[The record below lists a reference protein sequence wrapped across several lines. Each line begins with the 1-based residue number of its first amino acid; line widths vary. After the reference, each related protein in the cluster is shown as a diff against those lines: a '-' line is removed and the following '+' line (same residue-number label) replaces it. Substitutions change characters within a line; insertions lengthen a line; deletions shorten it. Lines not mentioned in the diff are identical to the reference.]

1 MELKLV
7 LAKGEPKGK
16 VIDITKSPAVI
27 GREPECDVVIASPK
41 VSRKHCQIEITGNA
55 VSVSDLGSANGTFV
69 NGAKVQKV
77 ELRGGDKLVVGP
89 LGFVVE
95 LGGAAAKPA
104 AKTAGK
110 PKDIND
116 FLAGL
121 EDEEALGG
129 DNPKKS

>member
-16 VIDITKSPAVI
+16 VIDIAKSPAVI

-41 VSRKHCQIEITGNA
+41 VSRKHCRIEITGNA
-55 VSVSDLGSANGTFV
+55 VSLSDLGSANGTFV
-69 NGAKVQKV
+69 NGKKVQKV
-77 ELRGGDKLVVGP
+77 QLHGGDKLVVGP

-95 LGGAAAKPA
+95 LVGAGAKPSGKAAAP
-104 AKTAGK
+104 
-110 PKDIND
+110 PQDIND

-121 EDEEALGG
+121 ENDDDLLGG
-129 DNPKKS
+129 EKKK

>member
-16 VIDITKSPAVI
+16 VIEIAKTPAVI

-41 VSRKHCQIEITGNA
+41 VSRKHCRIEMAGNA
-55 VSVSDLGSANGTFV
+55 VSLSDLGSANGTFV
-69 NGAKVQKV
+69 NGTKVQKV
-77 ELRGGDKLVVGP
+77 ELHPGDKLVIGP

-95 LGGAAAKPA
+95 FVGATGSKPVAKTSSKAAAEPQ
-104 AKTAGK
+104 
-110 PKDIND
+110 DIND

-121 EDEEALGG
+121 EDG
-129 DNPKKS
+129 DK